1 MLRKL
6 IAKHTDR
13 YLARWVI
20 FLFDL
25 FMVVIAF
32 ILATLMR
39 FNFDF
44 AAAGD
49 SNAPAKVGL
58 VVFFYAIGFLVSRSY
73 VGIIRHTNLTDA
85 LNVVKG
91 ASFAV
96 ACLVGLSFIESYSA
110 PDQGSLYLPRSIIA
124 IHFLTTLFFL
134 IGARLLVKYIYDSL
148 VVNRVKQPTRV
159 LIYGAGSSGVTT
171 LNTLTQDKSR
181 DFSIVGFI
189 DDNTSKHSKAIGGVQ
204 VFGPDRVFNKRFMD
218 RIHPD
223 QLIISIQKSLTPDKK
238 QEIVDHALE
247 YGLKVRIVPPLEE
260 WIHGELSAKQ
270 IKAIRIEDLLE
281 RDPIVLDNVN
291 ISREIKDKVI
301 LVTGAAGSIG
311 SEIARQLL
319 YYKPEKII
327 LFDQAESALY
337 DLDLDIKDKHPD
349 KANLLEVVVGDVAN
363 ERRMRRIFEVF
374 HPQIVFHAAAYKHV
388 PLMESN
394 PYEAV
399 NTNIFGTKVV
409 ADLSQENN
417 VDKFVLVSTDK
428 AVNPTNVMGAT
439 KRTAEIY
446 TQSLTSRRGNNTQFI
461 ITRFGNVL
469 GSNGSVIPLFKKQI
483 EKGGP
488 VTVTHKGITRY
499 FMTIPEACNLVLE
512 AGSMGQGGEIFVF
525 DMGESV
531 KIYDLAK
538 KMIRLSGLEVGK
550 DIEIKEIGLRPGEKL
565 HEELLAIKE
574 NTKNTYHPK
583 IMIARVDEYAHQ
595 TVKEQL
601 SNLSECLSAGDN
613 LELVR
618 CVKKIVPEYISNNS
632 VFASLDLKKI
642 VNE

>member
-1 MLRKL
+1 MLKKL

-25 FMVVIAF
+25 FMVAIAF
-32 ILATLMR
+32 VLATLMR

-49 SNAPAKVGL
+49 SNAPAKIGL

-91 ASFAV
+91 ATFAV
-96 ACLVGLSFIESYSA
+96 ACLIGLSFIESYSA
-110 PDQGSLYLPRSIIA
+110 PDQGALYLPRSIIA

-134 IGARLLVKYIYDSL
+134 IGARLVVKYIFDSF
-148 VVNRVKQPTRV
+148 VVKRGRRPTRV

-171 LNTLTQDKSR
+171 LNTLSQDKSR
-181 DFSIVGFI
+181 DFSIIGFI
-189 DDNTSKHSKAIGGVQ
+189 DDNSSKHAKAIGGVQ
-204 VFGPDRVFNKRFMD
+204 VFGPDRVFNDRFME
-218 RIHPD
+218 RMQPD
-223 QLIISIQKSLTPDKK
+223 QLIISIQKSLSAEKK
-238 QEIVDHALE
+238 QEIVDNALE

-260 WIHGELSAKQ
+260 WIHGELSARQ

-281 RDPIVLDNVN
+281 REPIELDNVN
-291 ISREIKDKVI
+291 ISREIKDKTVM
-301 LVTGAAGSIG
+301 VTGAAGSIG

-319 YYKPEKII
+319 YYRPQKIV
-327 LFDQAESALY
+327 LLDQAESALY
-337 DLDLDIKDKHPD
+337 DLELDIRDKNPS
-349 KANLLEVVVGDVAN
+349 KAGLIEVVVGDVAN
-363 ERRMRRIFEVF
+363 EKRMRRAFEAF
-374 HPQIVFHAAAYKHV
+374 HPDLVFHAAAYKHV

-399 NTNIFGTKVV
+399 NTNVFGTKVV
-409 ADLSQENN
+409 ADLAQEFK

-446 TQSLTSRRGNNTQFI
+446 TQSLSKTKGNSTQYI

-488 VTVTHKGITRY
+488 VTVTDSRITRY

-512 AGSMGQGGEIFVF
+512 AGAMGQGGEIFVF

-538 KMIRLSGLEVGK
+538 KMIRLSGLEVGR
-550 DIEIKEIGLRPGEKL
+550 DIEITEIGLRPGEKL

-583 IMIARVDEYAHQ
+583 IMIAQVDEYAFK
-595 TVKEQL
+595 TVREQL
-601 SNLSECLSAGDN
+601 GELHDCLSACEN
-613 LELVR
+613 LELVK
-618 CVKKIVPEYISNNS
+618 CLKKIVPEYISNNS

>member
-32 ILATLMR
+32 VLATLMR

-44 AAAGD
+44 TAAGD

-85 LNVVKG
+85 LNLVKG
-91 ASFAV
+91 ASFAI

-110 PDQGSLYLPRSIIA
+110 PDQGTLYLPRSIIA

-134 IGARLLVKYIYDSL
+134 IGSRLLIKYIFDSF
-148 VVNRVKQPTRV
+148 VVAKRHRPTRV

-171 LNTLTQDKSR
+171 LNTLSQDTSR
-181 DFSIVGFI
+181 EFSIIGFI
-189 DDNTSKHSKAIGGVQ
+189 DDNHSKHSKAIGGVQ
-204 VFGPDRVFNKRFMD
+204 VFAPEKVFNDRFME
-218 RIHPD
+218 RMQPD
-223 QLIISIQKSLTPDKK
+223 QLIISIQRSLTSDKK
-238 QEIVDHALE
+238 QEIVDQALE
-247 YGLKVRIVPPLEE
+247 YGIKVRIVPPLEE

-281 RDPIVLDNVN
+281 RDPIELDNVN

-311 SEIARQLL
+311 SEISRQLL
-319 YYKPEKII
+319 FYRPEKII

-337 DLDLDIKDKHPD
+337 DLELDIKDKHP
-349 KANLLEVVVGDVAN
+349 KRSELLEIVVGDVAN
-363 ERRMRRIFEVF
+363 EKRMRRVFETF
-374 HPQIVFHAAAYKHV
+374 RPQIVFHAAAYKHV

-399 NTNIFGTKVV
+399 NTNVFGTKVV
-409 ADLSQENN
+409 AELAQEYK

-439 KRTAEIY
+439 KRTAEIF
-446 TQSLTSRRGNNTQFI
+446 TQSLSKKRGNATQFI

-488 VTVTHKGITRY
+488 VTVTDHRITRY

-512 AGSMGQGGEIFVF
+512 AGAMGQGGEIFVF

-531 KIYDLAK
+531 KIFDLAK

-565 HEELLAIKE
+565 HEELLAVKE
-574 NTKNTYHPK
+574 NTKKTHHPK
-583 IMIARVDEYAHQ
+583 IMIAQVEEYSY
-595 TVKEQL
+595 TSVKEQFTEL
-601 SNLSECLSAGDN
+601 NTCLSSCDN
-613 LELVR
+613 LELVK
-618 CVKKIVPEYISNNS
+618 CLKKIVPEYISNNS